1 MERPQASDDAGDQ
14 TQIEGDGAPILSWVV
29 ERVRESERQQL
40 NEFVVLEEPLE
51 VVINGCSVAVLMR
64 MPGQEKELATGFAV
78 SEGYVRRPDDILLL
92 HHCGSGHP
100 SPLEEDSD
108 VGGTRSRVEMR
119 VADEG
124 FSPPERPDVIRL
136 IRAGCGAAQVTALAE
151 ALPRVEQRLSVS
163 ASVLLGLGKTMRDL
177 QTIHGQAGGTHAAV
191 LFDKTG
197 QPVAASEDIG
207 RHNAVD
213 KAIGHCMIWGIP
225 LQDKV
230 LLTSGRAS
238 YEMVTKALRAGVP
251 IVASVSSPTSLAVQL
266 ADDRGL
272 TLVGYLRGGRMSVYT
287 HARRLENA

>member
-1 MERPQASDDAGDQ
+1 MGRPQASDDAGEQ
-14 TQIEGDGAPILSWVV
+14 TQTEGDDAPILPWVV

-40 NEFVVLEEPLE
+40 NESVVLEEPLE
-51 VVINGCSVAVLMR
+51 IVINGCSVAVLMR

-78 SEGYVRRPDDILLL
+78 SEGYVRRADDILLL
-92 HHCGSGHP
+92 HHCGSGHA

-108 VGGTRSRVEMR
+108 VGGSRSRVEMR

-136 IRAGCGAAQVTALAE
+136 IRAGCGAAQATALAE
-151 ALPRVEQRLSVS
+151 TLPRVDHRLSVS
-163 ASVLLGLGKTMRDL
+163 VSVMLGLGKTMRDL
-177 QTIHGQAGGTHAAV
+177 QTIHRQAGGTHAAV

-197 QPVAASEDIG
+197 RPVVAAEDIG

-213 KAIGHCMIWGIP
+213 KAIGHCLIWGIS
-225 LQDKV
+225 LQDKI

-238 YEMVTKALRAGVP
+238 SEMATKALRAEIP

-266 ADDRGL
+266 AHDRGL
-272 TLVGYLRGGRMSVYT
+272 TLIGYLRGGRMSVYT
-287 HARRLENA
+287 HAGRLENA